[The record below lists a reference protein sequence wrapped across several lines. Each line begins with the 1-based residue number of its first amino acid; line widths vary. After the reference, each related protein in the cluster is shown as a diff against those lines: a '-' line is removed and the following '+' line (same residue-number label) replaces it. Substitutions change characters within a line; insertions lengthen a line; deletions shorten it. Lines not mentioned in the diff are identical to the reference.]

1 MYVGL
6 HMILLYL
13 TGYLSHPH
21 TAQSILGSILASCC
35 WWMLTSMAF
44 STFTVDAGIIRGYAQ
59 KMIFSSTWCIIFKQN
74 MASVNL
80 MNERIDANIHCS
92 CY

>member
-1 MYVGL
+1 MNRGKCGINVNVGL
-6 HMILLYL
+6 HLILSYL

-44 STFTVDAGIIRGYAQ
+44 STFAVDASIIRGYAQ
-59 KMIFSSTWCIIFKQN
+59 KRMLESNDFP
-74 MASVNL
+74 
-80 MNERIDANIHCS
+80 
-92 CY
+92 

>member
-1 MYVGL
+1 MW
-6 HMILLYL
+6 HQCKCWFTFNSSKYL

-59 KMIFSSTWCIIFKQN
+59 KRMLESNDFP
-74 MASVNL
+74 
-80 MNERIDANIHCS
+80 
-92 CY
+92 